1 MKKYFVLL
9 LPAMFLLPA
18 CNSKKKEPEKRFVS
32 VLSLIKSQ
40 VAHVDTSLYS
50 IVKIVTT
57 DSLHSDTTYIP
68 REEFRDAAKDFL
80 SIPDL
85 CDNKVAKYYKEETRY
100 DETLNSAIITYTP
113 EDPTKAEIQKQ
124 ELLVTPDAVT
134 GDKVNNIIINSVI
147 SNRDIFLQKNMLWQM
162 DKRFQVVTIMQT
174 PGKPETTTI
183 LNVTWNDE

>member
-1 MKKYFVLL
+1 
-9 LPAMFLLPA
+9 
-18 CNSKKKEPEKRFVS
+18 
-32 VLSLIKSQ
+32 
-40 VAHVDTSLYS
+40 
-50 IVKIVTT
+50 
-57 DSLHSDTTYIP
+57 
-68 REEFRDAAKDFL
+68 
-80 SIPDL
+80 
-85 CDNKVAKYYKEETRY
+85 VAKYYKEETKY